1 MKKELPASIYTSKAG
16 QIMKKAD
23 PFICQVDGGKVY
35 VSDSRV
41 LFAMSPV
48 EYDYYIRPVVS
59 YEPGNYEIRNK
70 EKRPSTI
77 DLKKLLTDQKAEMH
91 PAQVAPLLYPSGP
104 SLVKAVKAADFI
116 SFINVL
122 YLDALKPGTLLKSSG
137 QHAPTIAYDINGDP
151 AAMLLPVR
159 VADIQIKQSAAAFFE
174 EYKPDEKIQK
184 QAIKIARLEDELK
197 ARYRQ
202 IDDLEAANQAK
213 EKELAAMKN
222 QPKAEKKPEK
232 KSPDD
237 IAASLS
243 KYGKITIKGAQTAS
257 PIIWIVADKDKAAEL
272 KTAGA
277 RWSQKKAAW
286 YVQA

>member
-1 MKKELPASIYTSKAG
+1 MKKELPASIFTQKAG

-23 PFICQVDGGKVY
+23 PFICQVDGQKVY
-35 VSDSRV
+35 VTDTHV

-48 EYDYYIRPVVS
+48 EYDYYIRPVIG
-59 YEPGNYEIRNK
+59 YDPGNFEIRNK
-70 EKRPSTI
+70 EKRPSTV
-77 DLKKLLTDQKAEMH
+77 DLKKLLTNQKAEMH
-91 PAQVAPLLYPSGP
+91 PAQVAPFLYPAGP
-104 SLVKAVKAADFI
+104 SLVKALKAADFI

-122 YLDALKPGTLLKSSG
+122 YLDALKPETLLKSSG

-159 VADIQIKQSAAAFFE
+159 VNNENIKRSAAAYFE
-174 EYKPDEKIQK
+174 EVKPDENAQK
-184 QAIKIARLEDELK
+184 QAAKIARLEDELK

-213 EKELAAMKN
+213 EKELAAMRN

-237 IAASLS
+237 IAASFT

-257 PIIWIVADKDKAAEL
+257 PIIWIVADKDKAEAL
-272 KTAGA
+272 KNAGA
-277 RWSQKKAAW
+277 RWSAKKSAW